1 VSFQLSILK
10 ILAGQPDGRASLA
23 VLKNYLTVFYTSG
36 PEWTARMKRLAE
48 RAPGLNIFGQKFVE
62 RDSGH
67 WIITEGGR
75 AFLAS
80 LERAAV
86 TITQERALD
95 ETIEKP
101 LASQSK
107 TSPPQSAVRARM
119 PVAIAC
125 KADCDCHVHPPGK
138 GWIVAQTTATSR
150 SLTGDTDV
158 AAGMVKLF

>member
-1 VSFQLSILK
+1 MSFQLSILK
-10 ILAGQPDGRASLA
+10 ILAGQPEGRASLA

-48 RAPGLNIFGQKFVE
+48 RAPGLNIFGQKLVE

-86 TITQERALD
+86 TITQERALED
-95 ETIEKP
+95 TIETP
-101 LASQSK
+101 LASKLPASPLTSGRRNGSRRHRRRNRPSGRECQS
-107 TSPPQSAVRARM
+107 P
-119 PVAIAC
+119 
-125 KADCDCHVHPPGK
+125 
-138 GWIVAQTTATSR
+138 
-150 SLTGDTDV
+150 
-158 AAGMVKLF
+158 

>member
-1 VSFQLSILK
+1 MSFQLSILK
-10 ILAGQPDGRASLA
+10 ILAGQPEGRASLA

-80 LERAAV
+80 LERAV
-86 TITQERALD
+86 MTTTQERALD
-95 ETIEKP
+95 DTIEKP
-101 LASQSK
+101 LASKLPASPL
-107 TSPPQSAVRARM
+107 TSGRRNA
-119 PVAIAC
+119 
-125 KADCDCHVHPPGK
+125 
-138 GWIVAQTTATSR
+138 SR
-150 SLTGDTDV
+150 RHRRCNWSSRRERHSP
-158 AAGMVKLF
+158 